1 MDLATVSLLAI
12 VIAIVIGF
20 WRDIN
25 VGILSMGFAFLLGV
39 WGAGF
44 SAGEIIAFWPTK
56 LFVTLI
62 GVSLLFSMAR
72 CNGTLERLA
81 RRSVALANGNGPLIP
96 WIFFGLAALFAAI
109 GPGNIAVVAIL
120 GPIGMAIAQEMHIS
134 PILMATLLIGGSNAG
149 GMSPIAPTGIIGVN
163 LSQQYLHVDT
173 TFTTWLAMVLSAFI
187 WCGVVY
193 LAYGGYKLPKKPL
206 ENQKEN
212 IALNASHRWT
222 VAGMTVLILVVA
234 FLKWDL
240 GLSAFAISGIL
251 LALRVAEEK
260 QALSGIPWGAMILVA
275 GTGTL
280 IEVTAHLGGIDLLT
294 SFFRGFM
301 NEQTAPAVM
310 GVISSIMTFFA
321 SASGVVMPTLI
332 RTLPGLLQDVQP
344 ISAPIMVAAIVAGG
358 HLVTTGPFTT
368 LGALASASLT
378 PEQDRN
384 QFIRQQLITAIASTF
399 FGFVLFLGLFQL
411 PWFS

>member
-1 MDLATVSLLAI
+1 MDLATISLLAI
-12 VIAIVIGF
+12 VLAIVVGF

-25 VGILSMGFAFLLGV
+25 VGVLSMGFAFFLGV

-44 SAGEIIAFWPTK
+44 TANQILAFWPTK

-81 RRSVALANGNGPLIP
+81 RRSVALARGNGPLIP
-96 WIFFGLAALFAAI
+96 WIFFMLAAIFAAI

-120 GPIGMAIAQEMHIS
+120 GPIAMAIAQEMSIS

-149 GMSPIAPTGIIGVN
+149 GMSPIAPTGIIGFN
-163 LSQQYLHVDT
+163 LSQQYLNIDT
-173 TFTTWLAMVLSAFI
+173 TFSTWLAMALSAFL
-187 WCGVVY
+187 WCLVIY
-193 LAYGGYKLPKKPL
+193 FIYGGYKLPQKNVSEHNEVIPL
-206 ENQKEN
+206 EWKHKLTMVGML
-212 IALNASHRWT
+212 AL
-222 VAGMTVLILVVA
+222 IIVVA
-234 FLKWDL
+234 FLRWDL

-251 LALRVAEEK
+251 LALKVGEEK
-260 QALSGIPWGAMILVA
+260 AALAGIPWGAMILVA

-294 SFFRGFM
+294 GFFRHFM
-301 NEQTAPAVM
+301 SEQTAPAVM

-332 RTLPGLLQDVQP
+332 RTLPGLLQDLQP
-344 ISAPIMVAAIVAGG
+344 VSASVMVAAIVAGG

-378 PEQDRN
+378 PEQDRS
-384 QFIRQQLITAIASTF
+384 QFIRQQLLTAVASTV
-399 FGFVLFLGLFQL
+399 FGFLLFLVLFQL